1 MAYQFANYMAQP
13 TNTER
18 LEMARKFLGELA
30 ALVAPGVGKDGAYRN
45 SFDIVQLMKDVRA
58 DIKWLQTQADT
69 KRAGGVSLVRFG

>member
-1 MAYQFANYMAQP
+1 MAYQYANYMAQP

-30 ALVAPGVGKDGAYRN
+30 ALVGPDVAKDGASRSGASLNQAMEQVRN
-45 SFDIVQLMKDVRA
+45 